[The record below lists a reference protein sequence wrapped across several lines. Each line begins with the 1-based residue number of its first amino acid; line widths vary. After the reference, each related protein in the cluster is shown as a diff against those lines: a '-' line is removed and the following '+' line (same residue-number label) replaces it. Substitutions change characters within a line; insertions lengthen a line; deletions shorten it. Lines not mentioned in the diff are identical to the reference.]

1 MLINDIGII
10 LEIIGF
16 VLLLFTASRNPHQS
30 LLALGEH
37 KESPFDTLRE
47 KIIPDKHVYWVLV
60 FGIGLVI
67 LGLFFQFSKF
77 NS

>member
-1 MLINDIGII
+1 MLLNDIGII

-47 KIIPDKHVYWVLV
+47 KIIPDKYVYRGLG

-67 LGLFFQFSKF
+67 LGLVFQYSNF